1 MRQLLPQEDAARI
14 AEGAV
19 TSKRRFIESAEEPS
33 LVSDEQCA
41 CLVGEHI
48 AVFLIGL
55 LLIGAGIY
63 LLTHKQIN
71 AAIVQTAKDAK
82 TGAEAAAL

>member
-1 MRQLLPQEDAARI
+1 M
-14 AEGAV
+14 
-19 TSKRRFIESAEEPS
+19 
-33 LVSDEQCA
+33 SDEQCA